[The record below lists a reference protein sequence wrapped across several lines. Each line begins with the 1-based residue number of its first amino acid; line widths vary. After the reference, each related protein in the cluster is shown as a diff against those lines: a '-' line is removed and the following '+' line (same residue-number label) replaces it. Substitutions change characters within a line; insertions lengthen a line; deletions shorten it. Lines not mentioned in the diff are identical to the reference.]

1 MADESLKITGKESL
15 WKFVKSPTP
24 DELALINSS
33 PLLVQQLLNYQ
44 KSIDNG
50 SALPIGV
57 LRSSAGYNPDSSKTV
72 SSVSQ
77 NGGTVLQI
85 QLGSNIVG
93 GSASFFIEKL
103 SYEMGHIVNYYN
115 DQKTYDA
122 MTSFPGGK
130 DDGII
135 SGVVGITTES
145 ESLAN
150 NYAVQQQIQVNTKSS
165 SNPNGIRISLSGDE
179 VSGGK
184 LQSALDAAYATEKAA
199 GATDASQV
207 LAKLAHAIAPM
218 MDSFPAVKI
227 KNPNGEEKFVN
238 FFHLYSEDPNS
249 MRDYF
254 DPASASNSTGT
265 QGVQLPETSGV
276 NFIYSPSDGTPQ
288 SATIQYVSGE
298 SKKVL
303 FDSSQAVTAIEQYS
317 ASQQLVFKQT
327 FSRDVN
333 SSLTAITTTD
343 GNGNPADIKVLGT
356 AAALRDRG
364 LTALASALENVSSA
378 SLALSGSSA
387 NLSALSAPY
396 SNFDAYTAK
405 VNAFGAA
412 LRAALNSVDTNRL
425 TADQQQLLATYKTD
439 MGSLGRLLVWGRLT
453 NNFDATTQSFGQKL
467 GEMVNAV
474 QFLAFQANGAA
485 RPADWLPSVP
495 TAADIGMS
503 VLLGGLRAS
512 LSAVAPGTVNT
523 YSVLD
528 TLVAGRPAWE
538 AYAKQS
544 GQNPS
549 SYWMTV
555 AAQLELKTTVAAVSR
570 IPASWLAAHG
580 DLASASVATLQD
592 GSLLA
597 WSSEGLYGINAN
609 NSGFELTASR
619 TIDGA
624 PSIRTVISDTSGRPT
639 DDTTLLPSGVVGAHL
654 STIYDSSGRKVST
667 TSWMLGSSTNG
678 VISYNADGSRI
689 EQQFTKD
696 TGKLFSAD
704 YFDANGVETQHI
716 ENSANGGVKT
726 TIFNTSNNTEVTTE
740 TNASGQVVQI
750 TDWTSGQPKVSNFE
764 YFSDGGRR
772 VTVQYPGGHVI
783 QNIKS
788 DGSSTAEAY
797 TYDGVLVA
805 RTQYRTNGTVQTTDI
820 FNRANKIIE
829 TDHFDANGVISEK
842 DNFDNNGSLTRQSYY
857 DGSGKLTRTQ
867 GNNENGI
874 FVITTY
880 NPDGSSYTINPT
892 APPAGGINWAPRA
905 PRPVTVLPPPKPPSN
920 STFANHGVYVPVG
933 AQVSPNG
940 TVGPGPDAFLPLL
953 PPNPIRDLYPPKPST
968 MPPGSGG
975 SPSGVVS
982 IPDGFGNWVPLIDP
996 VTPVNVRPT
1005 EVGVPPSTG
1014 AAPGFSG
1021 VRSIIQAKLES
1032 GAPEV
1037 VQLEQALGVDPGAV
1051 AQGIA
1056 QAADAARAGESGGTL
1071 SNDLE
1076 GARWST
1082 RTVTWSLD
1090 SANGAFSAMEAQAV
1104 KRAFSTWAAASGL
1117 KFEEVATSSTAD
1129 IRLGWANLD
1138 TAQTGAVG
1146 FTLYQADHGVFAPNV
1161 RIQLESPSQNALA
1174 SGADGQLAYAG
1185 TDATFEQVVLHE
1197 IGHALGLADSANFHS
1212 IMNYDLTAGN
1222 RTLDAAD
1229 VDTIRALYGPPN
1241 QTDKQVA
1248 SLIQAMASFGAPQGA
1263 GQVTLTPDAA
1273 GQPSPVLA
1281 SNPLR

>member
-1 MADESLKITGKESL
+1 MANESFKITGQETL
-15 WKFVKSPTP
+15 WQFVKSPTP
-24 DELALINSS
+24 EELTLINSS

-44 KSIDNG
+44 KSVDNG
-50 SALPIGV
+50 TALPIGV
-57 LRSSAGYNPDSSKTV
+57 LRSSEGNNPDSSQTV
-72 SSVSQ
+72 PSLNK
-77 NGGTVLQI
+77 NGGTALQI

-135 SGVVGITTES
+135 SGIVGITTES

-150 NYAVQQQIQVNTKSS
+150 NYLVQRQIQENTKSS
-165 SNPNGIRISLSGDE
+165 GNPNGIRISLSGDE

-184 LQSALDAAYATEKAA
+184 LQSTLDAAYATEMAA
-199 GATDASQV
+199 GAADTSQV

-227 KNPNGEEKFVN
+227 KNSNGEEKFVN
-238 FFHLYSEDPNS
+238 FFHLYSENPDS
-249 MRDYF
+249 MRGYF
-254 DPASASNSTGT
+254 DPASASNSTGV

-276 NFIYSPSDGTPQ
+276 NFTYSPSDGTTQ
-288 SATIQYVSGE
+288 SATIQFASGE

-303 FDSSQAVTAIEQYS
+303 LDASQAVTAIEQYS

-327 FSRDVN
+327 FNRDAN
-333 SSLTAITTTD
+333 GQLTAFTTD
-343 GNGNPADIKVLGT
+343 ASGNPADIGVLGT

-364 LTALASALENVSSA
+364 LTALANALENVSSA

-412 LRAALNSVDTNRL
+412 LRDALNSVDVNGL
-425 TADQQQLLATYKTD
+425 TPDQQQLLATYKTD
-439 MGSLGRLLVWGRLT
+439 IASLGRLLVWGRLT

-467 GEMVNAV
+467 GEMANAV
-474 QFLAFQANGAA
+474 HFLAFQANGAA
-485 RPADWLPSVP
+485 RPVDWLTSVP

-503 VLLGGLRAS
+503 VLLGGVRAS

-523 YSVLD
+523 YSILN

-538 AYAKQS
+538 AYAQQS
-544 GQNPS
+544 GQNS
-549 SYWMTV
+549 RSYWMTL
-555 AAQLELKTTVAAVSR
+555 AAQMGLKMTAADVSH

-580 DLASASVATLQD
+580 DLASASVATLED

-597 WSSEGLYGINAN
+597 WSNEGLYGINAN
-609 NSGFELTASR
+609 NSGFELTTSR

-624 PSIRTVISDTSGRPT
+624 PSIRTVISDTSVRPT
-639 DDTTLLPSGVVGAHL
+639 DDTTLLSSGVVGAHS
-654 STIYDSSGRKVST
+654 STTYDSSGRKVST
-667 TSWMLGSSTNG
+667 TTWMLNSSTNG

-689 EQQFTKD
+689 EQQFAKD

-716 ENSANGGVKT
+716 ENGANGAVKT
-726 TIFNTSNNTEVTTE
+726 TVFNTSNNTEVTTE
-740 TNASGQVVQI
+740 TNASGQVLQI

-783 QNIKS
+783 KNIKA

-842 DNFDNNGSLTRQSYY
+842 DNFDNNGSLTKQSYY
-857 DGSGKLTRTQ
+857 DGGGKLTKTQ

-892 APPAGGINWAPRA
+892 APPAGSINWAPRP
-905 PRPVTVLPPPKPPSN
+905 PRPVTVLPPPKPPTN
-920 STFANHGVYVPVG
+920 STFPNHGVYVPVG
-933 AQVSPNG
+933 SVVSSNG
-940 TVGPGPDAFLPLL
+940 TVGPEPFIPLM
-953 PPNPIRDLYPPKPST
+953 PPNPLRDLYPPKPST
-968 MPPGSGG
+968 MPGSGDG
-975 SPSGVVS
+975 PGGVVS
-982 IPDGFGNWVPLIDP
+982 IPDGFGNQIPLVDP
-996 VTPVNVRPT
+996 VTPVYIRPT
-1005 EVGVPPSTG
+1005 EVGGPPSTG

-1021 VRSIIQAKLES
+1021 ARSVIQAKLES
-1032 GAPEV
+1032 GAPDV

-1056 QAADAARAGESGGTL
+1056 QAADAARAGSSGGVAP
-1071 SNDLE
+1071 SVLE
-1076 GARWST
+1076 GVRWKAS
-1082 RTVTWSLD
+1082 TVTWSLD
-1090 SANGAFSAMEAQAV
+1090 AANGAFDASEVSAIN
-1104 KRAFSTWAAASGL
+1104 RAFLAWSAASGL
-1117 KFEEVATSSTAD
+1117 QFEQVATPGTAD
-1129 IRLGWANLD
+1129 IHLGWTNLD
-1138 TAQTGAVG
+1138 TSQTGAVG
-1146 FTLYQADHGVFAPNV
+1146 FTAYRASHGEFESGVK
-1161 RIQLESPSQNALA
+1161 IQLESPSQNALV
-1174 SGADGQLAYAG
+1174 SGTDGQLAYAG

-1229 VDTIRALYGPPN
+1229 VDTIRALYSPPN

-1263 GQVTLTPDAA
+1263 GQVIANSDAT
-1273 GQPSPVLA
+1273 GQPNPVLA